1 VFSEAI
7 QLNEKAAMQSVIP
20 DALIK
25 VIKVI
30 KVIKLIKFTIQI
42 HPDGLV
48 SVNFS
53 FETKN
58 HKLNALGIMFSVG
71 CILYTASSD
80 NRC

>member
-30 KVIKLIKFTIQI
+30 KVIKFTIQI

>member
-25 VIKVI
+25 VIKV
-30 KVIKLIKFTIQI
+30 IKFTIQI

>member
-1 VFSEAI
+1 
-7 QLNEKAAMQSVIP
+7 
-20 DALIK
+20 
-25 VIKVI
+25 
-30 KVIKLIKFTIQI
+30 
-42 HPDGLV
+42 PDGLV

>member
-1 VFSEAI
+1 MFSEAI

-25 VIKVI
+25 VIKV
-30 KVIKLIKFTIQI
+30 IKFTIQI